1 MLYSPFAN
9 WAITRITPTI
19 RTVIY
24 PMIRMKSSLPVLLV
38 LALLLSGCSVSQAV
52 KSMKFSVDRV
62 DLDRLDNRGARGI
75 IHLKV
80 ENPSWLS
87 ATVTKIDYTLL
98 INDRELGTGTSE
110 GNFRI
115 EKESTSAI
123 DLPVDM
129 QFRDMSGV
137 LLSLLTRGKMV
148 YQFKGVAT
156 FSTFAGNVGYPFDVK
171 KK

>member
-1 MLYSPFAN
+1 
-9 WAITRITPTI
+9 
-19 RTVIY
+19 
-24 PMIRMKSSLPVLLV
+24 MIRIKSLLPFLLV

-52 KSMKFSVDRV
+52 KSMKFSVDKV
-62 DLDRLDNRGARGI
+62 DLDRLDNKGAKGI

-98 INDRELGTGTSE
+98 INDRELGAGTSE

-115 EKESTSAI
+115 EKESTRSI
-123 DLPVDM
+123 ELPVDM
-129 QFRDMSGV
+129 AFKDMSGV
-137 LLSLLTRGKMV
+137 LPSLLTRGKME
-148 YQFKGVAT
+148 YRFKGVAT
-156 FSTFAGNVGYPFDVK
+156 FSTFAGSIPYPFDVK

>member
-1 MLYSPFAN
+1 
-9 WAITRITPTI
+9 
-19 RTVIY
+19 
-24 PMIRMKSSLPVLLV
+24 MIRIKSSLPVLLI

-52 KSMKFSVDRV
+52 KSMKFSVDKV
-62 DLDRLDNRGARGI
+62 DLDRLDNKGAKGI

-98 INDRELGTGTSE
+98 INDKELGAGTSE

-115 EKESTSAI
+115 EKESTSSI
-123 DLPVDM
+123 DLPVNM
-129 QFRDMSGV
+129 QFRDMSGMLLT
-137 LLSLLTRGKMV
+137 LLSKGKMV

-156 FSTFAGNVGYPFDVK
+156 FSTFAGSVPYPFDVK

>member
-1 MLYSPFAN
+1 MIAQMTRAN
-9 WAITRITPTI
+9 SKDRPYNRI
-19 RTVIY
+19 VIY
-24 PMIRMKSSLPVLLV
+24 PMIRIKSSLPLLLL
-38 LALLLSGCSVSQAV
+38 LALILSGCSASQAI
-52 KSMKFSVDRV
+52 KSCKFSVDKIE
-62 DLDRLDNRGARGI
+62 LDRLDNKGAKGT

-98 INDRELGTGTSE
+98 VNDKELGTGTSE
-110 GNFRI
+110 GSFSI
-115 EKESTSAI
+115 EKESTSFI

-129 QFRDMSGV
+129 EFRDISGV

-148 YQFKGVAT
+148 YQVKGVAT
-156 FSTFAGNVGYPFDVK
+156 FSTFMGNVPYPFDVK